1 MFARTDLVNRYWA
14 DLADGQIKISSTW
27 RVFEISSGDQGET
40 TDYGESLQLTRFLP
54 SSAGCARFIAG
65 FELIVDSPHLRH
77 VSAPLSR
84 AGISILYQSSYFSD
98 FLLVKESTFKRASEI
113 FAEQGCECF
122 PDSVVQRFYPWPA
135 SPSHFAL
142 IAVSCRSELTERAC

>member
-40 TDYGESLQLTRFLP
+40 TDYGESLRVTNLLS
-54 SSAGCARFIAG
+54 SSAGCAGLRPG
-65 FELIVDSPHLRH
+65 FALTVDSPHLRH

-113 FAEQGCECF
+113 FADQGCECF
-122 PDSVVQRFYPWPA
+122 PDSVDQRF
-135 SPSHFAL
+135 
-142 IAVSCRSELTERAC
+142 